1 MDEIQMIEKIKEL
14 IKRRYSASQCGW
26 TSQRSEGNYDDC
38 FNDGVSYGESWL
50 AYEIGSILGMELEE
64 PDEPD
69 YDY

>member
-1 MDEIQMIEKIKEL
+1 MENRINEIKGFINNK
-14 IKRRYSASQCGW
+14 YSASKCGW

-38 FNDGVSYGESWL
+38 FSDGYECGVSSVLYD
-50 AYEIGSILGMELEE
+50 IGIILGMELEV

>member
-1 MDEIQMIEKIKEL
+1 MDKMINDIKEL
-14 IKRRYSASQCGW
+14 VKERYSARKCGW

-38 FNDGVSYGESWL
+38 FSDGCECGVSSVLYD
-50 AYEIGSILGMELEE
+50 IGTILGMELEV